1 MKDTYGRNIRYLR
14 VSVTDRC
21 NLRCMY
27 CMPEEGVCKKTHLD
41 MLSLE
46 EIYQIIEAS
55 AEMGFDKIRITGGE
69 PLVRK
74 NIEWLV
80 KKTAELEGIKDI
92 AMTTNGILLAEYAEK
107 LKDAGLNRVNISL
120 DSLDAD
126 KFREITRGGDI
137 ERVLDGIKAALHY
150 GLTPI
155 KINTVLI
162 GGFNDDEI
170 EDLAEFTL
178 NHDIHVRFIELMPIG
193 HAANWAKEKFIPNE
207 TVLERLG
214 DLIPLENEDGSP
226 ARTYRIPGAKGTIG
240 LINPISQH
248 FCSTCNRLRL
258 TADGKLKPCLHSD
271 KEIDVREGIGD
282 KEEIKKIIVDTI
294 GMKPKA
300 HHINDKDYKPITRD
314 MNKVGG

>member
-1 MKDTYGRNIRYLR
+1 MKDSHGRNIRYLR

-21 NLRCMY
+21 NLRCKY
-27 CMPEEGVCKKTHLD
+27 CMPEEGVGKKKHLD
-41 MLSLE
+41 ILSLE

-55 AEMGFDKIRITGGE
+55 EELGFDKIRLTGGE

-74 NIEWLV
+74 NIEWLI
-80 KKTAELEGIKDI
+80 KKTAALEGIKDI
-92 AMTTNGILLAEYAEK
+92 SMTTNGILLADYAEK
-107 LKDAGLNRVNISL
+107 LKNAGLNRVNISL
-120 DSLDAD
+120 DTLNPE
-126 KFREITRGGDI
+126 KFKAITRGGNLSDVLRGI
-137 ERVLDGIKAALHY
+137 EAAIHY

-170 EDLAEFTL
+170 EELADYTM

-193 HAANWAKEKFIPNE
+193 MSASWSNEKFISNE

-214 DLIPLENEDGSP
+214 NLVPLEMEPGSP
-226 ARTYRIPGAKGTIG
+226 SKEYRMHGAKGTIG

-258 TADGKLKPCLHSD
+258 TADGKLKPCLHSN
-271 KEIDVREGIGD
+271 KEIDVRKGLGN
-282 KEEIKKIIVDTI
+282 KEEIKKIIVETI
-294 GMKPKA
+294 DIKPRE

-314 MNKVGG
+314 MNGIGG

>member
-92 AMTTNGILLAEYAEK
+92 AMTTNGILLA
-107 LKDAGLNRVNISL
+107 
-120 DSLDAD
+120 
-126 KFREITRGGDI
+126 
-137 ERVLDGIKAALHY
+137 
-150 GLTPI
+150 
-155 KINTVLI
+155 
-162 GGFNDDEI
+162 
-170 EDLAEFTL
+170 
-178 NHDIHVRFIELMPIG
+178 
-193 HAANWAKEKFIPNE
+193 
-207 TVLERLG
+207 
-214 DLIPLENEDGSP
+214 
-226 ARTYRIPGAKGTIG
+226 
-240 LINPISQH
+240 
-248 FCSTCNRLRL
+248 
-258 TADGKLKPCLHSD
+258 
-271 KEIDVREGIGD
+271 
-282 KEEIKKIIVDTI
+282 
-294 GMKPKA
+294 
-300 HHINDKDYKPITRD
+300 
-314 MNKVGG
+314 

>member
-1 MKDTYGRNIRYLR
+1 MKDSYGRNIRYLR

-27 CMPEEGVCKKTHLD
+27 CMPEEGVCKKEHLD

-55 AEMGFDKIRITGGE
+55 EDLGFDKVRITGGE

-74 NIEWLV
+74 NIEWLI
-80 KKTAELEGIKDI
+80 KKTEALEGIKDI
-92 AMTTNGILLAEYAEK
+92 AMTTNGILLAQNAEK
-107 LKDAGLNRVNISL
+107 LKNAGLNRVNISL
-120 DSLDAD
+120 DTLKPD
-126 KFREITRGGDI
+126 KFKEITRGGNLSD
-137 ERVLDGIKAALHY
+137 VLEGIKAAIHY

-170 EDLAEFTL
+170 EELAEYTL

-193 HAANWAKEKFIPNE
+193 LSAGWSKEKFISNDV
-207 TVLERLG
+207 VLEKLK
-214 DLIPLENEDGSP
+214 DLIPLKTEDGSP
-226 ARTYRIPGAKGTIG
+226 AKTYKIPGAKGTIG

-258 TADGKLKPCLHSD
+258 TADGKLKPCLHSNL
-271 KEIDVREGIGD
+271 EIDVKPALGNEEG
-282 KEEIKKIIVDTI
+282 IKKIIVDTI
-294 GMKPKA
+294 DMKPRE
-300 HHINDKDYKPITRD
+300 HHINDSNYEPITRD
-314 MNKVGG
+314 MNGIGG

>member
-1 MKDTYGRNIRYLR
+1 MKDSYGRNIRYLR

-27 CMPEEGVCKKTHLD
+27 CMPEEGVGKKTHLD
-41 MLSLE
+41 MLTLE
-46 EIYQIIEAS
+46 EIYQVIEAS
-55 AEMGFDKIRITGGE
+55 EDLEFDKIRITGGE

-74 NIEWLV
+74 NIEWLI

-92 AMTTNGILLAEYAEK
+92 SLTTNGMLLAEYAEK
-107 LKDAGLNRVNISL
+107 LKAVGLNRVNISL
-120 DSLDAD
+120 DTLDPD
-126 KFREITRGGDI
+126 KFKKITRGGDI
-137 ERVLDGIKAALHY
+137 ERVLKGIKAALHY

-170 EDLAEFTL
+170 EALAEMTL
-178 NHDIHVRFIELMPIG
+178 NNDIHVRFIELMPIG
-193 HAANWAKEKFIPNE
+193 HAADWTKEKFIPNE
-207 TVLERLG
+207 TVLKRLK
-214 DLIPLENEDGSP
+214 DLIPLDNEDGSP
-226 ARTYRIPGAKGTIG
+226 AKTYKIPGAKGTIG

-258 TADGKLKPCLHSD
+258 TADGKLKPCLHSN
-271 KEIDVREGIGD
+271 KEIDVRPGLGN

-294 GMKPKA
+294 DIKPKA
-300 HHINDKDYKPITRD
+300 HHINDEGYKPIIRD
-314 MNKVGG
+314 MNDIGG

>member
-21 NLRCMY
+21 NLRCKY
-27 CMPEEGVCKKTHLD
+27 CMPEEGVCKKTHRE

-46 EIYQIIEAS
+46 EIYRIIEAS
-55 AEMGFDKIRITGGE
+55 EEIGFDKIRITGGE

-74 NIEWLV
+74 NIEWLI
-80 KKTAELEGIKDI
+80 KKTADLEGIKDI
-92 AMTTNGILLAEYAEK
+92 AMTTNGILLAQNAEK
-107 LKDAGLNRVNISL
+107 LKNAGLNRVNISL
-120 DSLDAD
+120 DTLNPD
-126 KFREITRGGDI
+126 KFKEITRGGNLSD
-137 ERVLDGIKAALHY
+137 VLKGIKAAIHY

-170 EDLAEFTL
+170 EDLAEYTL

-193 HAANWAKEKFIPNE
+193 HAADWTNEKFIPNE
-207 TVLERLG
+207 VVLEKLK
-214 DLIPLENEDGSP
+214 DLIPLKTEDGSP
-226 ARTYRIPGAKGTIG
+226 AKIYKIPGAKGTIG

-258 TADGKLKPCLHSD
+258 TADGNLKPCLHSD
-271 KEIDVREGIGD
+271 KEIDVKGSLGH

-294 GMKPKA
+294 EMKPRE
-300 HHINDKDYKPITRD
+300 HHINDSDYKPITRD
-314 MNKVGG
+314 MNGIGG